1 MEKEKVI
8 SITKKGRTMNKV
20 LKGLVAV
27 AAAAAMAAAGAAGT
41 STAMAVQTAGT
52 ANLTINGVEKG
63 DTFKVYRLL
72 NSTGKA
78 TGDDA
83 AIAYYLRTD
92 TRDAAPKDSAG
103 TITTATAVTNG
114 LVADTTA
121 ALQAAS
127 KTMPTTIEGKTAA
140 VVDFLN
146 TKKNSTTNT
155 NSSATATNNYGA
167 MDQWAKKFYQ
177 TYLNNGKTGKNA
189 VNVNAD
195 YNLIA
200 STDTGSI
207 SQNVQQGYYLIVQ
220 SVASDKNAYSMIL
233 VSTADSTEGGL
244 TVSLKRNVPTLEKK
258 VKDINDSN
266 VDDAAT
272 NGDWQD
278 SADYDLGDTVPFQ
291 LTGTMPQNIAAYS
304 TYKYVFHDSLSKGL
318 TLDEDS
324 IKVYVKNGDTET
336 ELAKAAEGV
345 SGYTVTAADDS
356 TPAVDVN
363 DPKLSADKKTEFNG
377 ATNFSVSFADLK
389 TARAAGDGTITL
401 DKDSKIIVRYTAK
414 VNNNAVIGSKGNP
427 NEANLEFSNNP
438 NYSGE
443 TQPTGT
449 TPNDRVI
456 VFTYEVDINKIDDS
470 AAQKPLSGA
479 KFKLEKKVPD
489 LYTEGV
495 QKGQQKT
502 DASGNKLYK
511 WEQIGGEIAAKE
523 VKDGNAVKSYTAPF
537 LRVDDGTYRLT
548 ETVAPTG
555 YTPIAPKEF
564 TITANHD
571 KDSVDPKLTSFKL
584 TGLTTSA
591 IEQNTNPSGIAS
603 ADIVNTKGTGLPS
616 TGGMGTVLLYVA
628 GIAVFVLAGATLVMA
643 LRRRN
648 A

>member
-1 MEKEKVI
+1 
-8 SITKKGRTMNKV
+8 MNKV

-27 AAAAAMAAAGAAGT
+27 AATAAMAVTGFAGA
-41 STAMAVQTAGT
+41 STAMAVQAAGAT
-52 ANLTINGVEKG
+52 TNLTINGVEKG

-92 TRDAAPKDSAG
+92 TRDAAPEDSADA
-103 TITTATAVTNG
+103 TTTATAVTNG
-114 LVADTTA
+114 LVTDTTA

-167 MDQWAKKFYQ
+167 MDTWAKKFYQ

-189 VNVNAD
+189 VNVDAD
-195 YNLIA
+195 YTLTA
-200 STDTGSI
+200 STDTGNI

-244 TVSLKRNVPTLEKK
+244 TVSLKRKVPTLEKK

-278 SADYDLGDTVPFQ
+278 SADYDLDDTVPFQ

-318 TLDEDS
+318 TLDAGS

-336 ELAKAAEGV
+336 ELAKAAKDV
-345 SGYTVTAADDS
+345 SGYTVTASNDS
-356 TPAVDVN
+356 APAVNVN
-363 DPKLSADKKTEFNG
+363 DANLTEEKKTEFQG

-389 TARAAGDGTITL
+389 TAQTVDNGTITL

-414 VNNNAVIGSKGNP
+414 VNGNAVIGSKGNP

-438 NYSGE
+438 NYSGD

-470 AAQKPLSGA
+470 AAKKPLSGA

-489 LYTEGV
+489 LYTEGT

-511 WEQIGGEIAAKE
+511 WEQIGKEIVATK
-523 VKDGNAVKSYTAPF
+523 VKDGSAVKSYTAPF

-548 ETVAPTG
+548 ETMAPTG
-555 YTPIAPKEF
+555 YTPMEPKEF
-564 TITANHD
+564 TISAEHEASSDN
-571 KDSVDPKLTSFKL
+571 PQLTKFELK
-584 TGLTTSA
+584 GLTTDDISQTA
-591 IEQNTNPSGIAS
+591 NPTGTAS
-603 ADIVNTKGTGLPS
+603 VDIKNTKGTGLPS

>member
-1 MEKEKVI
+1 
-8 SITKKGRTMNKV
+8 MNKV

-27 AAAAAMAAAGAAGT
+27 AAAAAMAAAGVAGT
-41 STAMAVQTAGT
+41 STAMAAQADGATT
-52 ANLTINGVEKG
+52 KLTISGVESG

-78 TGDDA
+78 DE
-83 AIAYYLRTD
+83 AISYYLRTD
-92 TRDAAPKDSAG
+92 IRDAAPKDSG
-103 TITTATAVTNG
+103 NKDTASAVTSG
-114 LVADTTA
+114 LQTDAYGT
-121 ALQAAS
+121 AAS
-127 KTMPTTIEGKTAA
+127 KPTTIEDQTKA

-146 TKKNSTTNT
+146 AKKTRAADGTNNVKANT
-155 NSSATATNNYGA
+155 NSTADAINNFGEMA
-167 MDQWAKKFYQ
+167 QWAKTFYQ
-177 TYLNNGKTGKNA
+177 TYLNNGKTGEGA
-189 VNVNAD
+189 VNVDAD
-195 YNLIA
+195 YALVA
-200 STDTGSI
+200 SDGQATRVEKDNI
-207 SQNVQQGYYLIVQ
+207 QQGYYLIVQ
-220 SVASDKNAYSMIL
+220 SNASNKNAYSMIL

-244 TVSLKRNVPTLEKK
+244 TVTLKRNVPTLEKK
-258 VKDINDSN
+258 VQDVNDS
-266 VDDAAT
+266 DANDTT
-272 NGDWQD
+272 NNNWQD
-278 SADYDLGDTVPFQ
+278 SADYDLDDTVPFQ

-318 TLDEDS
+318 TLNVNS

-336 ELAKAAEGV
+336 ELAKADAERT
-345 SGYTVTAADDS
+345 SGYTVTASNDS
-356 TPAVDVN
+356 TPAVN
-363 DPKLSADKKTEFNG
+363 STEKTEFKD
-377 ATNFSVSFADLK
+377 ATNFSVSFANLK
-389 TARAAGDGTITL
+389 TAKTAANGAITL

-414 VNNNAVIGSKGNP
+414 VNENAVIGSKGNP

-456 VFTYEVDINKIDDS
+456 VFTYEVDINKVDS
-470 AAQKPLSGA
+470 DKKALSGA

-489 LYTEGV
+489 LDENGS
-495 QKGQQKT
+495 QKT
-502 DASGNKLYK
+502 DSNNNKLYK
-511 WEQIGGEIAAKE
+511 WVQIGNEIEAKE
-523 VKDGNAVKSYTAPF
+523 VKENDEVKSYTAPF
-537 LRVDDGTYRLT
+537 QRVDDGTYRLT

-564 TITANHD
+564 TIEASHD
-571 KDSVDPKLTSFKL
+571 ATSDTPKLTSFKL
-584 TGLTTSA
+584 TGLTASEINQTG
-591 IEQNTNPSGIAS
+591 NGVTGIAS

>member
-1 MEKEKVI
+1 M
-8 SITKKGRTMNKV
+8 
-20 LKGLVAV
+20 AV
-27 AAAAAMAAAGAAGT
+27 TGFAGA
-41 STAMAVQTAGT
+41 STAMAAQTAGGT

-103 TITTATAVTNG
+103 TTITATAVTNG

-177 TYLNNGKTGKNA
+177 TYLNNGKTGVNA
-189 VNVNAD
+189 VNVDAD
-195 YNLIA
+195 YTLIT

-233 VSTADSTEGGL
+233 VSTADSAEGGL

-258 VKDINDSN
+258 VKDINDSK
-266 VDDAAT
+266 VDDVTT

-278 SADYDLGDTVPFQ
+278 SADYDLGDKVPFQ

-336 ELAKAAEGV
+336 ELAKATEGA
-345 SGYTVTAADDS
+345 SGYTVTTSNDS
-356 TPAVDVN
+356 TPAVN
-363 DPKLSADKKTEFNG
+363 STEKTEFTG

-389 TARAAGDGTITL
+389 TARAAGNGTITL
-401 DKDSKIIVRYTAK
+401 DKDFKIIVRYTAT
-414 VNNNAVIGSKGNP
+414 VNENAVIGSKGNP

-470 AAQKPLSGA
+470 AAKKPLSGA

-489 LYTEGV
+489 LYTEGA

-511 WEQIGGEIAAKE
+511 WEQIGGEIAATE
-523 VKDGNAVKSYTAPF
+523 VKDGSTVKSYTAPF

-564 TITANHD
+564 TITASHD
-571 KDSVDPKLTSFKL
+571 TNSVDPKLTSFKL

>member
-1 MEKEKVI
+1 
-8 SITKKGRTMNKV
+8 MNKV

-27 AAAAAMAAAGAAGT
+27 AATAAMAVAGFAGA
-41 STAMAVQTAGT
+41 STAMAVQVTGGT
-52 ANLTINGVEKG
+52 TKLTIKGVEKG
-63 DTFKVYRLL
+63 DQFKVYRLL

-92 TRDAAPKDSAG
+92 TRDAAPKDSGA
-103 TITTATAVTNG
+103 IAATANAVTDG
-114 LVADTTA
+114 LKKDAQVQTAD
-121 ALQAAS
+121 S
-127 KTMPTTIEGKTAA
+127 IEKQTDT
-140 VVDFLN
+140 VVKFLEGM
-146 TKKNSTTNT
+146 KNSTAEPTNT
-155 NSSATATNNYGA
+155 NSSSDHIENYGK
-167 MDQWAKKFYQ
+167 MDTWAKMFYQ
-177 TYLNNGKTGKNA
+177 TYLNKTGA
-189 VNVNAD
+189 EVTAD
-195 YNLIA
+195 YTA
-200 STDTGSI
+200 DVATGTDLVVNGI
-207 SQNVQQGYYLIVQ
+207 QQGYYLIVQ

-278 SADYDLGDTVPFQ
+278 SADYDLGDKVPFQ

-318 TLDEDS
+318 TLDTDS

-336 ELAKAAEGV
+336 ELAKAAKDV
-345 SGYTVTAADDS
+345 SGYTVTTSNDS
-356 TPAVDVN
+356 TPAVN
-363 DPKLSADKKTEFNG
+363 STEKTEFTD

-389 TARAAGDGTITL
+389 TANTADNGTITL
-401 DKDSKIIVRYTAK
+401 DKDSKIIVRYTAT
-414 VNNNAVIGSKGNP
+414 VNENAVIGSKGNP

-470 AAQKPLSGA
+470 AAKKPLSGA

-489 LYTEGV
+489 LYTEGA

-511 WEQIGGEIAAKE
+511 WEQIGEEITAAE
-523 VKDGNAVKSYTAPF
+523 VKDGSAVKSYTAPF

-564 TITANHD
+564 TIIANHD
-571 KDSVDPKLTSFKL
+571 TDSADPKLTSFKL
-584 TGLTTSA
+584 TGLTTST

-616 TGGMGTVLLYVA
+616 TGGMGTVMLYVA

>member
-27 AAAAAMAAAGAAGT
+27 AATAAMAVTGFAGA
-41 STAMAVQTAGT
+41 STAMAAQTAGGT

-103 TITTATAVTNG
+103 TTITATAVTNG

-177 TYLNNGKTGKNA
+177 TYLNNGKTGVNA
-189 VNVNAD
+189 VNVDAD
-195 YNLIA
+195 YTLIT

-233 VSTADSTEGGL
+233 VSTADSAEGGL

-258 VKDINDSN
+258 VKDINDSK
-266 VDDAAT
+266 VDDVTT

-278 SADYDLGDTVPFQ
+278 SADYDLGDKVPFQ

-336 ELAKAAEGV
+336 ELAKATEGA
-345 SGYTVTAADDS
+345 SGYTVTTSNDS
-356 TPAVDVN
+356 TPAVN
-363 DPKLSADKKTEFNG
+363 STEKTEFTG

-389 TARAAGDGTITL
+389 TARAAGNGTITL
-401 DKDSKIIVRYTAK
+401 DKDSKIIVRYTAT
-414 VNNNAVIGSKGNP
+414 VNENAVIGSKGNP

-470 AAQKPLSGA
+470 AAKKPLSGA

-489 LYTEGV
+489 LYTEGA

-511 WEQIGGEIAAKE
+511 WEQIGGEIAATE
-523 VKDGNAVKSYTAPF
+523 VKDGSTVKSYTAPF
-537 LRVDDGTYRLT
+537 LRVDDGIYRLT
-548 ETVAPTG
+548 ETVAPT
-555 YTPIAPKEF
+555 
-564 TITANHD
+564 
-571 KDSVDPKLTSFKL
+571 
-584 TGLTTSA
+584 
-591 IEQNTNPSGIAS
+591 
-603 ADIVNTKGTGLPS
+603 
-616 TGGMGTVLLYVA
+616 
-628 GIAVFVLAGATLVMA
+628 ATLRS
-643 LRRRN
+643 LRRNSPSLQVTIRILLIRS
-648 A
+648 

>member
-1 MEKEKVI
+1 
-8 SITKKGRTMNKV
+8 MNKV

-27 AAAAAMAAAGAAGT
+27 AATAAMAVTGFAGA
-41 STAMAVQTAGT
+41 STAMAAQTAGGT

-103 TITTATAVTNG
+103 TTITATAVTNG

-177 TYLNNGKTGKNA
+177 TYLNNGKTGVNA
-189 VNVNAD
+189 VNVDAD
-195 YNLIA
+195 YTLIT

-233 VSTADSTEGGL
+233 VSTADSAEGGL

-258 VKDINDSN
+258 VKDINDSK
-266 VDDAAT
+266 VDDVTT

-278 SADYDLGDTVPFQ
+278 SADYDLGDKVPFQ

-336 ELAKAAEGV
+336 ELAKATEGA
-345 SGYTVTAADDS
+345 SGYTVTTSNDS
-356 TPAVDVN
+356 TPAVN
-363 DPKLSADKKTEFNG
+363 STEKTEFTG

-389 TARAAGDGTITL
+389 TARAAGNGTITL
-401 DKDSKIIVRYTAK
+401 DKDSKIIVRYTAT
-414 VNNNAVIGSKGNP
+414 VNENAVIGSKGNP

-470 AAQKPLSGA
+470 AAKKPLSGA

-489 LYTEGV
+489 LYTEGA

-511 WEQIGGEIAAKE
+511 WEQIGGEIAATE
-523 VKDGNAVKSYTAPF
+523 VKDGSTVKSYTAPF

-564 TITANHD
+564 TITASHD
-571 KDSVDPKLTSFKL
+571 TNSVDPKLTSFKL

-616 TGGMGTVLLYVA
+616 TGKKFT
-628 GIAVFVLAGATLVMA
+628 F
-643 LRRRN
+643 
-648 A
+648 

>member
-1 MEKEKVI
+1 
-8 SITKKGRTMNKV
+8 MNKV
-20 LKGLVAV
+20 LKGVVAV
-27 AAAAAMAAAGAAGT
+27 AATAAMAVTGFAGA
-41 STAMAVQTAGT
+41 STAMAAQADGATT
-52 ANLTINGVEKG
+52 KLTISGVEKD

-92 TRDAAPKDSAG
+92 TRDAAPKDSA
-103 TITTATAVTNG
+103 
-114 LVADTTA
+114 TTA
-121 ALQAAS
+121 ATANAVTDGLKKDARVQTADS
-127 KTMPTTIEGKTAA
+127 IEKQTDT
-140 VVDFLN
+140 VVKFLEGM
-146 TKKNSTTNT
+146 KNSTAEPTNT
-155 NSSATATNNYGA
+155 NSSSDHIENYGE
-167 MDQWAKKFYQ
+167 MDTWAKKFYQ

-189 VNVNAD
+189 VNVDAD
-195 YNLIA
+195 YTLTA
-200 STDTGSI
+200 STDTDSI

-220 SVASDKNAYSMIL
+220 SVASNKNAYSMIL
-233 VSTADSTEGGL
+233 VSTADSTDGGL

-258 VKDINDSN
+258 VQDVNDS
-266 VDDAAT
+266 DANDTT
-272 NGDWQD
+272 NNKWQD
-278 SADYDLGDTVPFQ
+278 SADYDLKDKVPFQ
-291 LTGTMPQNIAAYS
+291 LTGTMPRNIAAYS

-318 TLDEDS
+318 TLDTDS
-324 IKVYVKNGDTET
+324 IKVYVKNGGAET
-336 ELAKAAEGV
+336 ELAKAAAGV
-345 SGYTVTAADDS
+345 SGYTVTASGDS

-363 DPKLSADKKTEFNG
+363 DTKLSADKKTEFNG

-389 TARAAGDGTITL
+389 NAKTVDNGTITL
-401 DKDSKIIVRYTAK
+401 NKDSKIIVRYTAT
-414 VNNNAVIGSKGNP
+414 VNENAVIGSKGNP
-427 NEANLEFSNNP
+427 NEANLEFSNNS

-470 AAQKPLSGA
+470 AVKKPLSGA

-489 LYTEGV
+489 LYTEGD

-511 WEQIGGEIAAKE
+511 WEQIGGEIAATE
-523 VKDGNAVKSYTAPF
+523 VKDGSAVKSYTAPF

-548 ETVAPTG
+548 ETMAPTG

-571 KDSVDPKLTSFKL
+571 TDSVDPKLTSFKL

-603 ADIVNTKGTGLPS
+603 ADIVNTKGTGLPT

>member
-1 MEKEKVI
+1 
-8 SITKKGRTMNKV
+8 MNKV

-27 AAAAAMAAAGAAGT
+27 AATAAMAVTGFAGA
-41 STAMAVQTAGT
+41 STAMAVQTAGGI

-103 TITTATAVTNG
+103 TIATATAVTNG

-177 TYLNNGKTGKNA
+177 TYLNNGETGKNA

-200 STDTGSI
+200 STDTDSI

-266 VDDAAT
+266 VDDTAT

-318 TLDEDS
+318 TLDKDS

-336 ELAKAAEGV
+336 ELAKADAERT
-345 SGYTVTAADDS
+345 SGYTVTASNDS
-356 TPAVDVN
+356 TPAVN
-363 DPKLSADKKTEFNG
+363 STEKTEFKD

-389 TARAAGDGTITL
+389 AAVAAGNGTITL

-470 AAQKPLSGA
+470 AAKKPLSGA

-489 LYTEGV
+489 LDENGS
-495 QKGQQKT
+495 QKT
-502 DASGNKLYK
+502 DSNNNKLYK
-511 WEQIGGEIAAKE
+511 WVQIGNEIEAKE
-523 VKDGNAVKSYTAPF
+523 VKENDEVKSYTAPF
-537 LRVDDGTYRLT
+537 QRVDDGTYRLT

-564 TITANHD
+564 TIEASHD
-571 KDSVDPKLTSFKL
+571 ATSDTPKLTSFKL
-584 TGLTTSA
+584 TGLTDSEINQTG
-591 IEQNTNPSGIAS
+591 NGVTGIAS
-603 ADIVNTKGTGLPS
+603 ADIVNVKGTGLPS

>member
-1 MEKEKVI
+1 
-8 SITKKGRTMNKV
+8 MNKV

-27 AAAAAMAAAGAAGT
+27 AATAAMAVTGFAGA
-41 STAMAVQTAGT
+41 STAMAVQAAGAT
-52 ANLTINGVEKG
+52 TKLTINGVEEG

-78 TGDDA
+78 DD

-103 TITTATAVTNG
+103 ATTTATAVTDG

-146 TKKNSTTNT
+146 AKKNSTTNT

-177 TYLNNGKTGKNA
+177 TYLNNGKTGENA
-189 VNVNAD
+189 VNVDAD
-195 YNLIA
+195 YTLAA
-200 STDTGSI
+200 SGEQATSVEQDNI
-207 SQNVQQGYYLIVQ
+207 QQGYYLIVQ
-220 SVASDKNAYSMIL
+220 SNASNKNAYSMIL

-244 TVSLKRNVPTLEKK
+244 TVTLKRNVPTLEKK
-258 VKDINDSN
+258 VQDVNDS
-266 VDDAAT
+266 DANDTT
-272 NGDWQD
+272 NNKWQD
-278 SADYDLGDTVPFQ
+278 SADYDLKDKVPFQ

-318 TLDEDS
+318 TLDTDS

-336 ELAKAAEGV
+336 ELAKATKDA
-345 SGYTVTAADDS
+345 SGYTVTTSNDS
-356 TPAVDVN
+356 TPAVN
-363 DPKLSADKKTEFNG
+363 STEKTEFTG

-389 TARAAGDGTITL
+389 TAKTADNGTITL
-401 DKDSKIIVRYTAK
+401 DKDSKIIVRYTAE
-414 VNNNAVIGSKGNP
+414 VNENAVIGSKGNP

-438 NYSGE
+438 NYSGD

-456 VFTYEVDINKIDDS
+456 VFTYEVDINKVDDS
-470 AAQKPLSGA
+470 QTPKPLSGA
-479 KFKLEKKVPD
+479 TFKLEKWVKVDNTNYGWQQVGTPIEVTSND
-489 LYTEGV
+489 GKYTS
-495 QKGQQKT
+495 K
-502 DASGNKLYK
+502 
-511 WEQIGGEIAAKE
+511 
-523 VKDGNAVKSYTAPF
+523 F
-537 LRVDDGTYRLT
+537 LRVDDGKYRLS
-548 ETVAPTG
+548 ETKAPTG
-555 YTPIAPKEF
+555 YTPMEPKVF
-564 TITANHD
+564 TISAEHD
-571 KDSVDPKLTSFKL
+571 TDNADPKLTKFEL
-584 TGLTTSA
+584 TGLTTDA
-591 IEQNTNPSGIAS
+591 ISQTTANNNVTGIAS
-603 ADIVNTKGTGLPS
+603 ADIVNTKGTGLPT

>member
-27 AAAAAMAAAGAAGT
+27 AAAAAMAAAGVAGT
-41 STAMAVQTAGT
+41 STAMAAQADGATT
-52 ANLTINGVEKG
+52 KLTISGVESG

-78 TGDDA
+78 DE
-83 AIAYYLRTD
+83 AISYYLRTD
-92 TRDAAPKDSAG
+92 IRDAAPKDSG
-103 TITTATAVTNG
+103 NKDTASAVTSG
-114 LVADTTA
+114 LQTDAYGT
-121 ALQAAS
+121 AAS
-127 KTMPTTIEGKTAA
+127 KPTTIEDQTKA

-146 TKKNSTTNT
+146 AKKTRAADGTNNVKANT
-155 NSSATATNNYGA
+155 NSTADAINNFGEMA
-167 MDQWAKKFYQ
+167 QWAKTFYQ
-177 TYLNNGKTGKNA
+177 TYLNNGKTGEGA
-189 VNVNAD
+189 VNVDAD
-195 YNLIA
+195 YALVA
-200 STDTGSI
+200 SDGQATRVEKDNI
-207 SQNVQQGYYLIVQ
+207 QQGYYLIVQ
-220 SVASDKNAYSMIL
+220 SNASNKNAYSMIL

-244 TVSLKRNVPTLEKK
+244 TVTLKRNVPTLEKK
-258 VKDINDSN
+258 VQDVNDS
-266 VDDAAT
+266 DANDTT
-272 NGDWQD
+272 NNNWQD
-278 SADYDLGDTVPFQ
+278 SADYDLDDTVPFQ

-318 TLDEDS
+318 TLNVNS

-336 ELAKAAEGV
+336 ELAKADAERT
-345 SGYTVTAADDS
+345 SGYTVTASNDS
-356 TPAVDVN
+356 TPAVN
-363 DPKLSADKKTEFNG
+363 STEKTEFKD
-377 ATNFSVSFADLK
+377 ATNFSVSFANLK
-389 TARAAGDGTITL
+389 TAKTAANGAITL

-414 VNNNAVIGSKGNP
+414 VNENAVIGSKGNP

-456 VFTYEVDINKIDDS
+456 VFTYEVDINKVDS
-470 AAQKPLSGA
+470 DKKALSGA

-489 LYTEGV
+489 LDENGS
-495 QKGQQKT
+495 QKT
-502 DASGNKLYK
+502 DSNNNKLYK
-511 WEQIGGEIAAKE
+511 WVQIGNEIEAKE
-523 VKDGNAVKSYTAPF
+523 VKENDEVKSYTAPF
-537 LRVDDGTYRLT
+537 QRVDDGTYRLT

-564 TITANHD
+564 TIEASHD
-571 KDSVDPKLTSFKL
+571 ATSDTPKLTSFKL
-584 TGLTTSA
+584 TGLTASEINQTG
-591 IEQNTNPSGIAS
+591 NGVTGIAS

>member
-27 AAAAAMAAAGAAGT
+27 AATAAMAVAGFAGA
-41 STAMAVQTAGT
+41 STAMAVQTAGGT

-103 TITTATAVTNG
+103 TIATATAVTNG
-114 LVADTTA
+114 LVADTIA

-177 TYLNNGKTGKNA
+177 TYLNNGETGENA
-189 VNVNAD
+189 VNAD
-195 YNLIA
+195 YTLIA
-200 STDTGSI
+200 STDTDSI

-220 SVASDKNAYSMIL
+220 SVASDKKAYSMIL
-233 VSTADSTEGGL
+233 VSTADSTKGGL

-318 TLDEDS
+318 TLDKDS
-324 IKVYVKNGDTET
+324 IKVYVKNGATET
-336 ELAKAAEGV
+336 ELAKADAEGT
-345 SGYTVTAADDS
+345 SGYTVTASNDS
-356 TPAVDVN
+356 TPAVN
-363 DPKLSADKKTEFNG
+363 SIEKTEFKD
-377 ATNFSVSFADLK
+377 ATNFSVSFANLK
-389 TARAAGDGTITL
+389 TAKTAANGAITL

-470 AAQKPLSGA
+470 AAKKPLSGA

-489 LYTEGV
+489 LYTEGA

-511 WEQIGGEIAAKE
+511 WEQIGGEITATE
-523 VKDGNAVKSYTAPF
+523 VKDGSAVKSYTAPF

-571 KDSVDPKLTSFKL
+571 TDSADPKLTSFKL

>member
-1 MEKEKVI
+1 
-8 SITKKGRTMNKV
+8 
-20 LKGLVAV
+20 
-27 AAAAAMAAAGAAGT
+27 
-41 STAMAVQTAGT
+41 
-52 ANLTINGVEKG
+52 
-63 DTFKVYRLL
+63 
-72 NSTGKA
+72 
-78 TGDDA
+78 
-83 AIAYYLRTD
+83 
-92 TRDAAPKDSAG
+92 
-103 TITTATAVTNG
+103 
-114 LVADTTA
+114 
-121 ALQAAS
+121 
-127 KTMPTTIEGKTAA
+127 MPTTIEGKTAA

>member
-27 AAAAAMAAAGAAGT
+27 AATAAMAVTGFAGA
-41 STAMAVQTAGT
+41 STAMAAQTAGGT

-103 TITTATAVTNG
+103 TTITATAVTNG

-177 TYLNNGKTGKNA
+177 TYLNNGKTGVNA
-189 VNVNAD
+189 VNVDAD
-195 YNLIA
+195 YTLIT

-233 VSTADSTEGGL
+233 VSTADSAEGGL

-258 VKDINDSN
+258 VKDINDSK
-266 VDDAAT
+266 VDDVTT

-278 SADYDLGDTVPFQ
+278 SADYDLGDKVPFQ

-336 ELAKAAEGV
+336 ELAKATEGA
-345 SGYTVTAADDS
+345 SGYTVTTSNDS
-356 TPAVDVN
+356 TPAVN
-363 DPKLSADKKTEFNG
+363 STEKTEFTG

-389 TARAAGDGTITL
+389 TARAAGNGTITL
-401 DKDSKIIVRYTAK
+401 DKDSKIIVRYTAT
-414 VNNNAVIGSKGNP
+414 VNENAVIGSKGNP

-438 NYSGE
+438 DYSGE

-470 AAQKPLSGA
+470 AAKKPLSGA

-489 LYTEGV
+489 LYTEGA

-511 WEQIGGEIAAKE
+511 WEQIGGEIAATE
-523 VKDGNAVKSYTAPF
+523 VKDGSTVKSYTAPF

-564 TITANHD
+564 TITASHD
-571 KDSVDPKLTSFKL
+571 TNSVDPKLTSFKL

>member
-1 MEKEKVI
+1 
-8 SITKKGRTMNKV
+8 MNKV

-27 AAAAAMAAAGAAGT
+27 AATAAMAVTGFAGA
-41 STAMAVQTAGT
+41 STAMAAQTAGGT

-103 TITTATAVTNG
+103 TTITATAVTNG

-177 TYLNNGKTGKNA
+177 TYLNNGKTGVNA
-189 VNVNAD
+189 VNVDAD
-195 YNLIA
+195 YTLIT

-233 VSTADSTEGGL
+233 VSTADSAEGGL

-258 VKDINDSN
+258 VKDINDSK
-266 VDDAAT
+266 VDDVTT

-278 SADYDLGDTVPFQ
+278 SADYDLGDKVPFQ

-336 ELAKAAEGV
+336 ELAKATEGA
-345 SGYTVTAADDS
+345 SGYTVTTSNDS
-356 TPAVDVN
+356 TPAVN
-363 DPKLSADKKTEFNG
+363 STEKTEFTG

-389 TARAAGDGTITL
+389 TARAAGNGTITL
-401 DKDSKIIVRYTAK
+401 DKDSKIIVRYTAT
-414 VNNNAVIGSKGNP
+414 VNENAVIGSKGNP
-427 NEANLEFSNNP
+427 NEANLEFFNNP

-470 AAQKPLSGA
+470 AAKKPLSGA

-489 LYTEGV
+489 LYTEGA
-495 QKGQQKT
+495 QKG
-502 DASGNKLYK
+502 
-511 WEQIGGEIAAKE
+511 
-523 VKDGNAVKSYTAPF
+523 
-537 LRVDDGTYRLT
+537 
-548 ETVAPTG
+548 
-555 YTPIAPKEF
+555 
-564 TITANHD
+564 
-571 KDSVDPKLTSFKL
+571 
-584 TGLTTSA
+584 
-591 IEQNTNPSGIAS
+591 
-603 ADIVNTKGTGLPS
+603 
-616 TGGMGTVLLYVA
+616 
-628 GIAVFVLAGATLVMA
+628 
-643 LRRRN
+643 
-648 A
+648 

>member
-1 MEKEKVI
+1 
-8 SITKKGRTMNKV
+8 MNKV

-27 AAAAAMAAAGAAGT
+27 AATAAMAVTGFAGA
-41 STAMAVQTAGT
+41 STAMAAQTAGGT

-103 TITTATAVTNG
+103 TTITATAVTNG

-177 TYLNNGKTGKNA
+177 TYLNNGKTGVNA
-189 VNVNAD
+189 VNVDAD
-195 YNLIA
+195 YTLIT

-233 VSTADSTEGGL
+233 VSTADSAEGGL

-258 VKDINDSN
+258 VKDINDSK
-266 VDDAAT
+266 VADVTT

-278 SADYDLGDTVPFQ
+278 SADYDLGDKVPFQ

-336 ELAKAAEGV
+336 ELAKATEGA
-345 SGYTVTAADDS
+345 SGYTVTTSNDS
-356 TPAVDVN
+356 TPAVN
-363 DPKLSADKKTEFNG
+363 STEKTEFTG

-389 TARAAGDGTITL
+389 TARAAGNGTITL
-401 DKDSKIIVRYTAK
+401 DKDSKIIVRYTAT
-414 VNNNAVIGSKGNP
+414 VNENAVIGSKGNP

-470 AAQKPLSGA
+470 AAKKPLSGA

-489 LYTEGV
+489 LYTEGA

-511 WEQIGGEIAAKE
+511 WEQIGGEIAATE
-523 VKDGNAVKSYTAPF
+523 VKDGSTVKSYTAPF

-564 TITANHD
+564 TITASHD
-571 KDSVDPKLTSFKL
+571 TNSVDPKLTSFKL

>member
-1 MEKEKVI
+1 
-8 SITKKGRTMNKV
+8 MNKV

-27 AAAAAMAAAGAAGT
+27 AATAAMAVTGFAGA
-41 STAMAVQTAGT
+41 STAMAAQTAGGT

-103 TITTATAVTNG
+103 TTITATAVTNG

-177 TYLNNGKTGKNA
+177 TYLNNGKTGVNA
-189 VNVNAD
+189 VNVDAD
-195 YNLIA
+195 YTLIT

-233 VSTADSTEGGL
+233 VSTADSAEGGL

-258 VKDINDSN
+258 VKDINDSK
-266 VDDAAT
+266 VDDVTT

-278 SADYDLGDTVPFQ
+278 SADYDLGDKVPFQ

-324 IKVYVKNGDTET
+324 IKVYVKNGDAET
-336 ELAKAAEGV
+336 ELAKATEGA
-345 SGYTVTAADDS
+345 SGYTVTTSNDS
-356 TPAVDVN
+356 TPAVN
-363 DPKLSADKKTEFNG
+363 STEKTEFTG

-389 TARAAGDGTITL
+389 TARAAGNGTITL
-401 DKDSKIIVRYTAK
+401 DKDSKIIVRYTAT
-414 VNNNAVIGSKGNP
+414 VNENAVIGSKGNP

-470 AAQKPLSGA
+470 AAKKPLSGA

-489 LYTEGV
+489 LYTEGA

-511 WEQIGGEIAAKE
+511 WEQIGGEIAATE
-523 VKDGNAVKSYTAPF
+523 VKDGSTVKSYTAPF

-564 TITANHD
+564 TITASHD
-571 KDSVDPKLTSFKL
+571 TNSVDPKLTSFKL

>member
-1 MEKEKVI
+1 
-8 SITKKGRTMNKV
+8 MNKV

-27 AAAAAMAAAGAAGT
+27 AATAAMAVAGFAGA
-41 STAMAVQTAGT
+41 STAMAVQTAGGT

-103 TITTATAVTNG
+103 TIATATAVTNG
-114 LVADTTA
+114 LVADTIA

-177 TYLNNGKTGKNA
+177 TYLNNGETGENA
-189 VNVNAD
+189 VNAD
-195 YNLIA
+195 YTLIA
-200 STDTGSI
+200 STDTDSI

-220 SVASDKNAYSMIL
+220 SVASDKKAYSMIL
-233 VSTADSTEGGL
+233 VSTADSTKGGL

-318 TLDEDS
+318 TLDKDS
-324 IKVYVKNGDTET
+324 IKVYVKNGATET
-336 ELAKAAEGV
+336 ELAKADAEGT
-345 SGYTVTAADDS
+345 SGYTVTASNDS
-356 TPAVDVN
+356 TPAVN
-363 DPKLSADKKTEFNG
+363 SIEKTEFKD
-377 ATNFSVSFADLK
+377 ATNFSVSFANLK
-389 TARAAGDGTITL
+389 TAKTAANGAITL

-470 AAQKPLSGA
+470 AAKKPLSGA

-489 LYTEGV
+489 LYTEGA

-511 WEQIGGEIAAKE
+511 WEQIGGEITATE
-523 VKDGNAVKSYTAPF
+523 VKDGSAVKSYTAPF

-571 KDSVDPKLTSFKL
+571 TDSADPKLTSFKL

>member
-1 MEKEKVI
+1 
-8 SITKKGRTMNKV
+8 
-20 LKGLVAV
+20 
-27 AAAAAMAAAGAAGT
+27 
-41 STAMAVQTAGT
+41 
-52 ANLTINGVEKG
+52 
-63 DTFKVYRLL
+63 
-72 NSTGKA
+72 
-78 TGDDA
+78 
-83 AIAYYLRTD
+83 
-92 TRDAAPKDSAG
+92 
-103 TITTATAVTNG
+103 
-114 LVADTTA
+114 
-121 ALQAAS
+121 
-127 KTMPTTIEGKTAA
+127 MPTTIEGKTAA

-177 TYLNNGKTGKNA
+177 TYLNNGKTGVNA
-189 VNVNAD
+189 VNVDAD
-195 YNLIA
+195 YTLIT

-233 VSTADSTEGGL
+233 VSTADSAEGGL

-258 VKDINDSN
+258 VKDINDSK
-266 VDDAAT
+266 VDDVTT

-278 SADYDLGDTVPFQ
+278 SADYDLGDKVPFQ

-336 ELAKAAEGV
+336 ELAKATEGA
-345 SGYTVTAADDS
+345 SGYTVTTSNDS
-356 TPAVDVN
+356 TPAVN
-363 DPKLSADKKTEFNG
+363 STEKTEFTG

-389 TARAAGDGTITL
+389 TARAAGNGTITL
-401 DKDSKIIVRYTAK
+401 DKDSKIIVRYTAT
-414 VNNNAVIGSKGNP
+414 VNENAVIGSKGNP

-470 AAQKPLSGA
+470 AAKKPLSGA

-489 LYTEGV
+489 LYTEGA

-511 WEQIGGEIAAKE
+511 WEQIGGEIAATE
-523 VKDGNAVKSYTAPF
+523 VKDGSTVKSYTAPF

-564 TITANHD
+564 TITASHD
-571 KDSVDPKLTSFKL
+571 TNSVDPKLTSFKL

>member
-1 MEKEKVI
+1 
-8 SITKKGRTMNKV
+8 MNKV

-27 AAAAAMAAAGAAGT
+27 AATAAMAVAGFAGA
-41 STAMAVQTAGT
+41 STAMAAQTSGAT
-52 ANLTINGVEKG
+52 TKLTISGVEKG
-63 DTFKVYRLL
+63 DQFKVYRLL

-92 TRDAAPKDSAG
+92 TRDAAPKDSAD
-103 TITTATAVTNG
+103 TIATATAVTNG

-177 TYLNNGKTGKNA
+177 TYLNKTGA
-189 VNVNAD
+189 EVTAD
-195 YNLIA
+195 YTTALA
-200 STDTGSI
+200 TDSTDLVVNDI
-207 SQNVQQGYYLIVQ
+207 QQGYYLIVQ

-266 VDDAAT
+266 VDNVAT

-278 SADYDLGDTVPFQ
+278 SADYDLNDTVPFQ

-318 TLDEDS
+318 TLDKDS

-345 SGYTVTAADDS
+345 SGYTVTASNDS
-356 TPAVDVN
+356 TPAVN
-363 DPKLSADKKTEFNG
+363 STEKTEFNG

-389 TARAAGDGTITL
+389 TAKTAANGAITL

-414 VNNNAVIGSKGNP
+414 VNNNAVIGLKGNP

-470 AAQKPLSGA
+470 AAKKPLSGA

-489 LYTEGV
+489 LYTEGA

-502 DASGNKLYK
+502 DESGNKLYK
-511 WEQIGGEIAAKE
+511 WEQIGEEIAATE
-523 VKDGNAVKSYTAPF
+523 VKDGSTVKSYTAPF

-571 KDSVDPKLTSFKL
+571 TDSADPKLTSFEL
-584 TGLTTSA
+584 TGLTTSE

>member
-1 MEKEKVI
+1 
-8 SITKKGRTMNKV
+8 MNKV

-27 AAAAAMAAAGAAGT
+27 AATAAMAVTGFAGA
-41 STAMAVQTAGT
+41 STAMAAQTAGGT

-103 TITTATAVTNG
+103 TTITATAVTNG

-177 TYLNNGKTGKNA
+177 TYLNNGKTGVNA
-189 VNVNAD
+189 VNVDAD
-195 YNLIA
+195 YTLIT

-233 VSTADSTEGGL
+233 VSTADSAEGGL

-258 VKDINDSN
+258 VKDINDSK
-266 VDDAAT
+266 VDDVTT

-278 SADYDLGDTVPFQ
+278 SADYDLGDKVPFQ

-336 ELAKAAEGV
+336 ELAKATEGA
-345 SGYTVTAADDS
+345 SGYTVTTSNDS
-356 TPAVDVN
+356 TPAVN
-363 DPKLSADKKTEFNG
+363 STEKTEFTG

-389 TARAAGDGTITL
+389 TARAAGNGTITL
-401 DKDSKIIVRYTAK
+401 DKDSKIIVRYTAT
-414 VNNNAVIGSKGNP
+414 VNENAVIGSKGNP

-470 AAQKPLSGA
+470 AAKKPLSGA

-489 LYTEGV
+489 LYTEGA

-511 WEQIGGEIAAKE
+511 WEQIGGETAATE
-523 VKDGNAVKSYTAPF
+523 VKDGSTVKSYTAPF

-564 TITANHD
+564 TITASHD
-571 KDSVDPKLTSFKL
+571 TNSVDPKLTSFKL

>member
-1 MEKEKVI
+1 
-8 SITKKGRTMNKV
+8 MNKV

-27 AAAAAMAAAGAAGT
+27 AATAAMAVTGFAGA
-41 STAMAVQTAGT
+41 STAMAVQVTGGT
-52 ANLTINGVEKG
+52 TKLTIKGVEKG
-63 DTFKVYRLL
+63 DQFKVYRLL

-103 TITTATAVTNG
+103 AITAATAVTNG

-177 TYLNNGKTGKNA
+177 TYLNKTGA
-189 VNVNAD
+189 EVTAD
-195 YNLIA
+195 YTTDVA
-200 STDTGSI
+200 TGSTDLVVNDI
-207 SQNVQQGYYLIVQ
+207 QQGYYLIVQ
-220 SVASDKNAYSMIL
+220 SVASNKNAYSMIL

-266 VDDAAT
+266 VDDATT

-278 SADYDLGDTVPFQ
+278 SADYDLKDKVPFQ

-304 TYKYVFHDSLSKGL
+304 TYKYAFHDSLSKGL
-318 TLDEDS
+318 TLDADS
-324 IKVYVKNGDTET
+324 IKVYVKNGDIET
-336 ELAKAAEGV
+336 ELAKATEDV
-345 SGYTVTAADDS
+345 SGYTVTTSNDS
-356 TPAVDVN
+356 TPAVN
-363 DPKLSADKKTEFNG
+363 STEKTEFTG

-389 TARAAGDGTITL
+389 TANAAGNGTITL
-401 DKDSKIIVRYTAK
+401 DKDSKIIVRYTAT
-414 VNNNAVIGSKGNP
+414 VNENAVIGSKGNP

-470 AAQKPLSGA
+470 AAKKPLSGA

-489 LYTEGV
+489 LYTEGA

-511 WEQIGGEIAAKE
+511 WEQIGGEIAATE
-523 VKDGNAVKSYTAPF
+523 VKDGSAVKSYTAPF

-571 KDSVDPKLTSFKL
+571 TDSVDPKLTSFKL

>member
-1 MEKEKVI
+1 
-8 SITKKGRTMNKV
+8 MNKV

-27 AAAAAMAAAGAAGT
+27 AAAAAMAAAGVAGT
-41 STAMAVQTAGT
+41 STAMAAQADGATT
-52 ANLTINGVEKG
+52 KLTISGVESG

-78 TGDDA
+78 DE
-83 AIAYYLRTD
+83 AISYYLRTD
-92 TRDAAPKDSAG
+92 IRDAAPKDSG
-103 TITTATAVTNG
+103 NKDTASAVTSG
-114 LVADTTA
+114 LQTDAYGT
-121 ALQAAS
+121 AAS
-127 KTMPTTIEGKTAA
+127 KPTTIEDQTKA

-146 TKKNSTTNT
+146 AKKTRAADGTNNVKANT
-155 NSSATATNNYGA
+155 NSTADAINNFGE
-167 MDQWAKKFYQ
+167 MDQWAKTFYQ
-177 TYLNNGKTGKNA
+177 TYLNNGKTGEGA
-189 VNVNAD
+189 VNVDAD
-195 YNLIA
+195 YTLVA
-200 STDTGSI
+200 SDGQATRVEKDNI
-207 SQNVQQGYYLIVQ
+207 QQGYYLIVQ

-318 TLDEDS
+318 TLDKDS

-336 ELAKAAEGV
+336 ELAKADAEGT
-345 SGYTVTAADDS
+345 SGYTVTASNDS
-356 TPAVDVN
+356 TPAVN
-363 DPKLSADKKTEFNG
+363 STEKTEFKD
-377 ATNFSVSFADLK
+377 ATNFSVSFANLK
-389 TARAAGDGTITL
+389 TAKTAANGAITL

-414 VNNNAVIGSKGNP
+414 VNNDAVIGSKGNP

-470 AAQKPLSGA
+470 AAKKPLSGA

-489 LYTEGV
+489 LYTEGA

-511 WEQIGGEIAAKE
+511 WEQIGGEITATE
-523 VKDGNAVKSYTAPF
+523 VKDGSAVKSYTAPF
-537 LRVDDGTYRLT
+537 QRVDDGTYRLT

>member
-1 MEKEKVI
+1 
-8 SITKKGRTMNKV
+8 MNKV

-356 TPAVDVN
+356 TPCCRCQR
-363 DPKLSADKKTEFNG
+363 S
-377 ATNFSVSFADLK
+377 
-389 TARAAGDGTITL
+389 
-401 DKDSKIIVRYTAK
+401 
-414 VNNNAVIGSKGNP
+414 
-427 NEANLEFSNNP
+427 
-438 NYSGE
+438 
-443 TQPTGT
+443 
-449 TPNDRVI
+449 
-456 VFTYEVDINKIDDS
+456 
-470 AAQKPLSGA
+470 
-479 KFKLEKKVPD
+479 
-489 LYTEGV
+489 
-495 QKGQQKT
+495 
-502 DASGNKLYK
+502 
-511 WEQIGGEIAAKE
+511 
-523 VKDGNAVKSYTAPF
+523 
-537 LRVDDGTYRLT
+537 
-548 ETVAPTG
+548 
-555 YTPIAPKEF
+555 
-564 TITANHD
+564 
-571 KDSVDPKLTSFKL
+571 
-584 TGLTTSA
+584 
-591 IEQNTNPSGIAS
+591 
-603 ADIVNTKGTGLPS
+603 
-616 TGGMGTVLLYVA
+616 
-628 GIAVFVLAGATLVMA
+628 
-643 LRRRN
+643 
-648 A
+648 

>member
-1 MEKEKVI
+1 
-8 SITKKGRTMNKV
+8 
-20 LKGLVAV
+20 
-27 AAAAAMAAAGAAGT
+27 
-41 STAMAVQTAGT
+41 
-52 ANLTINGVEKG
+52 
-63 DTFKVYRLL
+63 
-72 NSTGKA
+72 
-78 TGDDA
+78 
-83 AIAYYLRTD
+83 
-92 TRDAAPKDSAG
+92 
-103 TITTATAVTNG
+103 
-114 LVADTTA
+114 
-121 ALQAAS
+121 
-127 KTMPTTIEGKTAA
+127 
-140 VVDFLN
+140 
-146 TKKNSTTNT
+146 
-155 NSSATATNNYGA
+155 
-167 MDQWAKKFYQ
+167 
-177 TYLNNGKTGKNA
+177 
-189 VNVNAD
+189 
-195 YNLIA
+195 
-200 STDTGSI
+200 
-207 SQNVQQGYYLIVQ
+207 
-220 SVASDKNAYSMIL
+220 MIL

-266 VDDAAT
+266 VDDVTT

-278 SADYDLGDTVPFQ
+278 SADYDLNDTVPFQ

-318 TLDEDS
+318 TLDTGS

-345 SGYTVTAADDS
+345 SGYTVTTGDS

-363 DPKLSADKKTEFNG
+363 DTKLSADKKTEFND

-389 TARAAGDGTITL
+389 TARTAGNGTITL

-470 AAQKPLSGA
+470 ATKKPLSGA

-489 LYTEGV
+489 LYTEGA

-511 WEQIGGEIAAKE
+511 WEQIGKEIAATE
-523 VKDGNAVKSYTAPF
+523 VKDGGAVKSYTAPF

-564 TITANHD
+564 TIEASHD
-571 KDSVDPKLTSFKL
+571 ATSDTPKLTSFKL
-584 TGLTTSA
+584 TGLTDSEINQTG
-591 IEQNTNPSGIAS
+591 NGVTGIAS
-603 ADIVNTKGTGLPS
+603 ADIVNVKGTGLPS

>member
-1 MEKEKVI
+1 
-8 SITKKGRTMNKV
+8 MNKV

-27 AAAAAMAAAGAAGT
+27 AATAAMAVTGFAGA
-41 STAMAVQTAGT
+41 STAMAAQTAGGT

-103 TITTATAVTNG
+103 TTITATAVTNG

-177 TYLNNGKTGKNA
+177 TYLNNGKTGVNA
-189 VNVNAD
+189 VNVDAD
-195 YNLIA
+195 YTLIT

-233 VSTADSTEGGL
+233 VSTADSAEGGL

-258 VKDINDSN
+258 VKDINDSK
-266 VDDAAT
+266 VDDVTT

-278 SADYDLGDTVPFQ
+278 SADYDLGDKVPFQ

-336 ELAKAAEGV
+336 ELAKATEGA
-345 SGYTVTAADDS
+345 SGYTVTTSNDS
-356 TPAVDVN
+356 TPAVN
-363 DPKLSADKKTEFNG
+363 STEKTEFTG

-389 TARAAGDGTITL
+389 TARAAGNGTITL
-401 DKDSKIIVRYTAK
+401 DKDSKIIVRYTAT
-414 VNNNAVIGSKGNP
+414 VNENAVIGSKGNP

-470 AAQKPLSGA
+470 AAKKPLSGA

-489 LYTEGV
+489 LYTEGA

-511 WEQIGGEIAAKE
+511 GEQIGGEIAATE
-523 VKDGNAVKSYTAPF
+523 VKDGSTVKSYTAPF

-564 TITANHD
+564 TITASHD
-571 KDSVDPKLTSFKL
+571 TNSVDPKLTSFKL

>member
-1 MEKEKVI
+1 
-8 SITKKGRTMNKV
+8 MNKV

-27 AAAAAMAAAGAAGT
+27 AATAAMAVTGFAGA
-41 STAMAVQTAGT
+41 STAMAVQAAGAT
-52 ANLTINGVEKG
+52 TKLTISGVEKG

-103 TITTATAVTNG
+103 TTTATATATAVTNG

-155 NSSATATNNYGA
+155 NSSATATNKYGA

-177 TYLNNGKTGKNA
+177 TYLNNGKIGENA

-195 YNLIA
+195 YTLVA
-200 STDTGSI
+200 SDEQATSVEQDNI
-207 SQNVQQGYYLIVQ
+207 QQGYYLIVQ
-220 SVASDKNAYSMIL
+220 SEASNKNACSMIL

-244 TVSLKRNVPTLEKK
+244 TVTLKRNVPTLEKK
-258 VKDINDSN
+258 VQDVNDS
-266 VDDAAT
+266 DANDTT
-272 NGDWQD
+272 NNKWQD
-278 SADYDLGDTVPFQ
+278 SADYDLSDMVPFQ
-291 LTGTMPQNIAAYS
+291 LTGTMPQNIAVYS

-318 TLDEDS
+318 TLGAGS

-345 SGYTVTAADDS
+345 SGYTVTASNDS
-356 TPAVDVN
+356 TPAVNVN
-363 DPKLSADKKTEFNG
+363 DASLTEEKKTEFQG

-389 TARAAGDGTITL
+389 TAKTTDNGTITL
-401 DKDSKIIVRYTAK
+401 NKDSKIIVRYTAK
-414 VNNNAVIGSKGNP
+414 VNNSAVIGSKGNP

-438 NYSGE
+438 NYSGD

-470 AAQKPLSGA
+470 AAKKPLSGA

-489 LYTEGV
+489 LYTEGT

-511 WEQIGGEIAAKE
+511 WEQIGKEIAATE
-523 VKDGNAVKSYTAPF
+523 VKDGSAVKSYTAPF

-548 ETVAPTG
+548 ETMAPTG
-555 YTPIAPKEF
+555 YTPMEPKEF
-564 TITANHD
+564 TISAEHEASSDN
-571 KDSVDPKLTSFKL
+571 PQLTKFELK
-584 TGLTTSA
+584 GLTTDDISQTA
-591 IEQNTNPSGIAS
+591 NPTGTAS
-603 ADIVNTKGTGLPS
+603 VDIKNTKGTGLPT

>member
-27 AAAAAMAAAGAAGT
+27 AATAAMAVTGFAGA
-41 STAMAVQTAGT
+41 STAMADQAAGAT
-52 ANLTINGVEKG
+52 TKLTINGVEKG

-92 TRDAAPKDSAG
+92 TRDAAPKDSADA
-103 TITTATAVTNG
+103 TTTATAVTNG
-114 LVADTTA
+114 LVTDTTA

-167 MDQWAKKFYQ
+167 MDTWAKKFYQ

-189 VNVNAD
+189 VNVDAD
-195 YNLIA
+195 YTLTA
-200 STDTGSI
+200 STDTDSI

-244 TVSLKRNVPTLEKK
+244 TVSLKRKVPTLEKK

-318 TLDEDS
+318 TLDTGS
-324 IKVYVKNGDTET
+324 IKVYVNNGGTET

-345 SGYTVTAADDS
+345 SGYTVTASNDL
-356 TPAVDVN
+356 TPAVN
-363 DPKLSADKKTEFNG
+363 STEKTEFTG

-389 TARAAGDGTITL
+389 IAQTVDNSTITL
-401 DKDSKIIVRYTAK
+401 DKDSKIIVRYTAT
-414 VNNNAVIGSKGNP
+414 VNKNAVIGSKGNP

-470 AAQKPLSGA
+470 AAKKPLSGA

-489 LYTEGV
+489 LYTEGT

-511 WEQIGGEIAAKE
+511 WEQIGGEIAATE
-523 VKDGNAVKSYTAPF
+523 VKDGSAVKSYTAPF

-548 ETVAPTG
+548 ETMAPTG
-555 YTPIAPKEF
+555 YTPMEPKEF
-564 TITANHD
+564 TISAEHEALSDN
-571 KDSVDPKLTSFKL
+571 PQLTKFELK
-584 TGLTTSA
+584 GLTTDDISQTA
-591 IEQNTNPSGIAS
+591 NPTGTAS
-603 ADIVNTKGTGLPS
+603 VDIKNTKGTGLPT

>member
-1 MEKEKVI
+1 
-8 SITKKGRTMNKV
+8 MNKV

-27 AAAAAMAAAGAAGT
+27 AAAAAMAAAGVAGT
-41 STAMAVQTAGT
+41 STAMAAQADGATT
-52 ANLTINGVEKG
+52 KLTISGVESG

-78 TGDDA
+78 DE
-83 AIAYYLRTD
+83 AISYYLRTD
-92 TRDAAPKDSAG
+92 IRDAAPKDSG
-103 TITTATAVTNG
+103 NKDTASAVTSG
-114 LVADTTA
+114 LQTDAYGT
-121 ALQAAS
+121 AAS
-127 KTMPTTIEGKTAA
+127 KPTTIEDQTKA

-146 TKKNSTTNT
+146 AKKTRAADGTNNVKANT
-155 NSSATATNNYGA
+155 NSTADAINNFGE
-167 MDQWAKKFYQ
+167 MDQWAKTFYQ
-177 TYLNNGKTGKNA
+177 TYLNNGKTGEGA
-189 VNVNAD
+189 VNVDAD
-195 YNLIA
+195 YTLVA
-200 STDTGSI
+200 SDGQATRVEKDNI
-207 SQNVQQGYYLIVQ
+207 QQGYYLIVQ

-318 TLDEDS
+318 TLDKDS

-336 ELAKAAEGV
+336 ELAKADAEGT
-345 SGYTVTAADDS
+345 SGYTVTASNDS
-356 TPAVDVN
+356 TPAVN
-363 DPKLSADKKTEFNG
+363 STEKTEFKD
-377 ATNFSVSFADLK
+377 ATNFSVSFANLK
-389 TARAAGDGTITL
+389 TAKTAANGAITL

-414 VNNNAVIGSKGNP
+414 VNNDAVIGSKGNP

-470 AAQKPLSGA
+470 AAKKPLSGA

-489 LYTEGV
+489 LYTEGA

-511 WEQIGGEIAAKE
+511 WEQIGGEITATE
-523 VKDGNAVKSYTAPF
+523 VKDGSAVKSYTAPF
-537 LRVDDGTYRLT
+537 QRVDDGTYRLT

-571 KDSVDPKLTSFKL
+571 KDSADPNLTSFKL

>member
-1 MEKEKVI
+1 
-8 SITKKGRTMNKV
+8 MNKV

-27 AAAAAMAAAGAAGT
+27 AATAAMAVTGFAGA
-41 STAMAVQTAGT
+41 STAMAVQTAGGT

-92 TRDAAPKDSAG
+92 TRDAAPQDSAV
-103 TITTATAVTNG
+103 TTTATAVTNG

-177 TYLNNGKTGKNA
+177 TYLNNGKTGEDA
-189 VNVNAD
+189 VNVDAD
-195 YNLIA
+195 YTLIA
-200 STDTGSI
+200 SSDTGSI

-266 VDDAAT
+266 VDDVAT

-318 TLDEDS
+318 TLDKDS

-336 ELAKAAEGV
+336 ELAKATKGAP
-345 SGYTVTAADDS
+345 GYTVTTSNDS
-356 TPAVDVN
+356 TPAVN
-363 DPKLSADKKTEFNG
+363 STEKTEFTG

-389 TARAAGDGTITL
+389 TARAAGNGTITL
-401 DKDSKIIVRYTAK
+401 DKDSKIIVRYTAT
-414 VNNNAVIGSKGNP
+414 VNENAVIGSKGNP

-470 AAQKPLSGA
+470 AAKKPLSGA

-489 LYTEGV
+489 LYTEGA

-511 WEQIGGEIAAKE
+511 WEQIGEEIAATK
-523 VKDGNAVKSYTAPF
+523 VKDGSAVKSYTAPF

-564 TITANHD
+564 TIIANHD
-571 KDSVDPKLTSFKL
+571 TDSADPKLTSFKL

>member
-8 SITKKGRTMNKV
+8 SITKKGRTTNKV

-27 AAAAAMAAAGAAGT
+27 AATAAMAVTGFAGA
-41 STAMAVQTAGT
+41 STAMAVQATGGT
-52 ANLTINGVEKG
+52 TKLTIKGVEKG
-63 DTFKVYRLL
+63 DQFKVYRLL

-92 TRDAAPKDSAG
+92 TRDAAPKDSAAMP
-103 TITTATAVTNG
+103 ATANAVTDG
-114 LVADTTA
+114 LKKDAQVQTAD
-121 ALQAAS
+121 S
-127 KTMPTTIEGKTAA
+127 IEKQTDT
-140 VVDFLN
+140 VVKFLEGM
-146 TKKNSTTNT
+146 KNSTAEPTNT
-155 NSSATATNNYGA
+155 NSSSDHIENYGK
-167 MDQWAKKFYQ
+167 MDTWAKKFYR
-177 TYLNNGKTGKNA
+177 TYLNKTGA
-189 VNVNAD
+189 EVTAD
-195 YNLIA
+195 YTTDVA
-200 STDTGSI
+200 TGSTDLVVNDI
-207 SQNVQQGYYLIVQ
+207 QQGYYLIVQ
-220 SVASDKNAYSMIL
+220 SVASNKNAYSMIL

-258 VKDINDSN
+258 VKDINDSK
-266 VDDAAT
+266 VDDVTT

-278 SADYDLGDTVPFQ
+278 SADYDLKDKVPFQ

-318 TLDEDS
+318 TLDTDS

-336 ELAKAAEGV
+336 ELAKAAEDA
-345 SGYTVTAADDS
+345 SGYTVTTSNDS
-356 TPAVDVN
+356 TPAVN
-363 DPKLSADKKTEFNG
+363 STEKTEFTG

-389 TARAAGDGTITL
+389 TARAAGNGTITL
-401 DKDSKIIVRYTAK
+401 DKDSKIIVRYTAT
-414 VNNNAVIGSKGNP
+414 VNKNAVIGSKGNP

-456 VFTYEVDINKIDDS
+456 VFTYEVDINKVDS
-470 AAQKPLSGA
+470 TNKALEGA
-479 KFKLEKKVPD
+479 TFKLEKWVKNETSGQYEWKQVGTPIATSKQSD
-489 LYTEGV
+489 GKYTSKF
-495 QKGQQKT
+495 QH
-502 DASGNKLYK
+502 
-511 WEQIGGEIAAKE
+511 
-523 VKDGNAVKSYTAPF
+523 
-537 LRVDDGTYRLT
+537 VDDGKYRLT

-564 TITANHD
+564 TITAEHSETDNA
-571 KDSVDPKLTSFKL
+571 PKLTKFEL
-584 TGLTTSA
+584 TGLTTDA
-591 IEQNTNPSGIAS
+591 ISQTTANNNVTGIAS

>member
-1 MEKEKVI
+1 
-8 SITKKGRTMNKV
+8 MNKV

-27 AAAAAMAAAGAAGT
+27 AATAAMAVTGFAGA
-41 STAMAVQTAGT
+41 STAMAVQATGGT
-52 ANLTINGVEKG
+52 TKLTIKGVEKG
-63 DTFKVYRLL
+63 DQFKVYRLL

-92 TRDAAPKDSAG
+92 TRDAAPKDSAAMP
-103 TITTATAVTNG
+103 ATANAVTDG
-114 LVADTTA
+114 LKKDAQVQTAD
-121 ALQAAS
+121 S
-127 KTMPTTIEGKTAA
+127 IEKQTDT
-140 VVDFLN
+140 VVKFLEGM
-146 TKKNSTTNT
+146 KNSTAEPTNT
-155 NSSATATNNYGA
+155 NSSSDHIENYGK
-167 MDQWAKKFYQ
+167 MDTWAKKFYR
-177 TYLNNGKTGKNA
+177 TYLNKTGA
-189 VNVNAD
+189 EVTAD
-195 YNLIA
+195 YTTDVA
-200 STDTGSI
+200 TGSTDLVVNDI
-207 SQNVQQGYYLIVQ
+207 QQGYYLIVQ
-220 SVASDKNAYSMIL
+220 SVASNKNAYSMIL

-258 VKDINDSN
+258 VKDINDSK
-266 VDDAAT
+266 VDDVTT

-278 SADYDLGDTVPFQ
+278 SADYDLKDKVPFQ

-318 TLDEDS
+318 TLDTDS

-336 ELAKAAEGV
+336 ELAKAAEDA
-345 SGYTVTAADDS
+345 SGYTVTTSNDS
-356 TPAVDVN
+356 TPAVN
-363 DPKLSADKKTEFNG
+363 STEKTEFTG

-389 TARAAGDGTITL
+389 TARAAGNGTITL
-401 DKDSKIIVRYTAK
+401 DKDSKIIVRYTAT
-414 VNNNAVIGSKGNP
+414 VNKNAVIGSKGNP

-456 VFTYEVDINKIDDS
+456 VFTYEVDINKVDS
-470 AAQKPLSGA
+470 TNKALEGA
-479 KFKLEKKVPD
+479 TFKLEKWVKNETSGQYEWKQVGTPIATSKQSD
-489 LYTEGV
+489 GKYTSKF
-495 QKGQQKT
+495 QH
-502 DASGNKLYK
+502 
-511 WEQIGGEIAAKE
+511 
-523 VKDGNAVKSYTAPF
+523 
-537 LRVDDGTYRLT
+537 VDDGKYRLT

-564 TITANHD
+564 TITAEHSETDNA
-571 KDSVDPKLTSFKL
+571 PKLTKFEL
-584 TGLTTSA
+584 TGLTTDA
-591 IEQNTNPSGIAS
+591 ISQTTANNNVTGIAS

>member
-1 MEKEKVI
+1 
-8 SITKKGRTMNKV
+8 MNKV

-27 AAAAAMAAAGAAGT
+27 AATAAMAVTGFAGA
-41 STAMAVQTAGT
+41 STAMAAQTAGGT

-103 TITTATAVTNG
+103 TTITATAVTNG

-177 TYLNNGKTGKNA
+177 TYLNNGKTGVNA
-189 VNVNAD
+189 VNVDAD
-195 YNLIA
+195 YTLIT

-233 VSTADSTEGGL
+233 VSTADSAEGGL

-258 VKDINDSN
+258 VKDINDSK
-266 VDDAAT
+266 VDDVTT

-278 SADYDLGDTVPFQ
+278 SADYDLGDKVPFQ

-336 ELAKAAEGV
+336 ELAKATEGA
-345 SGYTVTAADDS
+345 SGYTVTTSNDS
-356 TPAVDVN
+356 TPAVN
-363 DPKLSADKKTEFNG
+363 STEKTEFTG

-389 TARAAGDGTITL
+389 TARAAGNGTITL
-401 DKDSKIIVRYTAK
+401 DKDSKIIVRYTAT
-414 VNNNAVIGSKGNP
+414 VNENAVIGSKGNP

-470 AAQKPLSGA
+470 AAKKPLSGA

-489 LYTEGV
+489 LYTEGA

-511 WEQIGGEIAAKE
+511 WEQIGGEIAATE
-523 VKDGNAVKSYTAPF
+523 VKDGSTVKSYAAPF

-564 TITANHD
+564 TITASHD
-571 KDSVDPKLTSFKL
+571 TNSVDPKLTSFKL

>member
-1 MEKEKVI
+1 
-8 SITKKGRTMNKV
+8 MNKV

-27 AAAAAMAAAGAAGT
+27 AATAAMAVTGFAGA
-41 STAMAVQTAGT
+41 STAMAAQ
-52 ANLTINGVEKG
+52 ANGATTKLTISGVEKG

-92 TRDAAPKDSAG
+92 TRDAAPKDSA
-103 TITTATAVTNG
+103 TTAATANAVTNG
-114 LVADTTA
+114 LKRDAQVQTAD
-121 ALQAAS
+121 S
-127 KTMPTTIEGKTAA
+127 IEKQTDT
-140 VVDFLN
+140 VVKFLEGM
-146 TKKNSTTNT
+146 KNSTAESTNT
-155 NSSATATNNYGA
+155 NSSSDHIENYGK
-167 MDQWAKKFYQ
+167 MDTWAKKFYQ
-177 TYLNNGKTGKNA
+177 TYLNNGKTGKDA
-189 VNVNAD
+189 VNVDAD
-195 YNLIA
+195 YTLTA
-200 STDTGSI
+200 LTDTDSI

-220 SVASDKNAYSMIL
+220 SNASNKNAYSMIL

-244 TVSLKRNVPTLEKK
+244 TVTLKRNVPTLEKK
-258 VKDINDSN
+258 VQDVNDSN
-266 VDDAAT
+266 ANDTT
-272 NGDWQD
+272 NNKWQD
-278 SADYDLGDTVPFQ
+278 SADYDLNDKVPFQ

-318 TLDEDS
+318 TLDKDS
-324 IKVYVKNGDTET
+324 IKVYVKNGGTET
-336 ELAKAAEGV
+336 ELVKAAEGV
-345 SGYTVTAADDS
+345 SGYTVTASNDS
-356 TPAVDVN
+356 TPAVNVN
-363 DPKLSADKKTEFNG
+363 DASLTEEKKTEFQN
-377 ATNFSVSFADLK
+377 ATNFSVSFTDLK
-389 TARAAGDGTITL
+389 TAKTADNGTITL
-401 DKDSKIIVRYTAK
+401 NKDSKIIVRYTAK
-414 VNNNAVIGSKGNP
+414 VNNSAVIGSKGNP

-438 NYSGE
+438 NYSGD

-470 AAQKPLSGA
+470 TAKKPLSGA

-489 LYTEGV
+489 LDENGS
-495 QKGQQKT
+495 QKT
-502 DASGNKLYK
+502 DSNNNKLYK
-511 WEQIGGEIAAKE
+511 WMQIGNEIETKGVNE
-523 VKDGNAVKSYTAPF
+523 NGKVKSYTASF

-548 ETVAPTG
+548 ETMAPTG

-564 TITANHD
+564 TITAEHSETND
-571 KDSVDPKLTSFKL
+571 APQLTSFKL

-591 IEQNTNPSGIAS
+591 IEQDTNPSGIAS
-603 ADIVNTKGTGLPS
+603 ADIVNTKGTGLPT